1 LPQEE
6 LRIGVFV
13 CDCGL
18 NIAGSVDC
26 EEVRKSAEELPGV
39 VVSVRNKYTC
49 ADPGQEEIKR
59 YIHEYHLNRVVV
71 ASCTPR
77 MHEPTFRNC
86 VAEAG
91 LNPYLLEMAN
101 IREQCSWI
109 HLHDREA
116 ATKKAKDIVKIA
128 VAKTTLLQPQE
139 DTTIPITD
147 AALVIGGGVAGIQA
161 ALDLADAG
169 HQVYLV
175 EKQPS
180 IGGVMAQLDKTF
192 PTMDCSICVL
202 GPKMMDVGR
211 HPRINLMAYSE
222 VEKISGYV
230 GNFNVRVRKKAR
242 YVDETECN
250 SCDKCAEV
258 CPVVIPDAFQQGF
271 SSCKA
276 AYIPFPQAVPS
287 AYVIDMEHCLGNN
300 PITCGKCIDVCEK
313 ECIDLNM
320 QDELID
326 INVGVVIVATG
337 MDVYDPTALDEYGYT
352 RSENVI
358 TTLEFERL
366 ICGGGPT
373 EGQLVRPSDLQTPKR
388 IGFIQCV
395 GSRTD
400 NRGNPYCSNV
410 CCMNTIKDSL
420 LINEHYPGTEIYVFY
435 MDIRAYGKGFEDLYR
450 RSKEA
455 GVHYIRGLPG
465 DVVEEPT
472 TKNLKLRVENTT
484 TSRVEEHE
492 LDMVVL
498 SVGLQPSDELKHLTS
513 IVNISQTADGFVME
527 AHPKLR
533 PVDAPTPG
541 IFFAGSV
548 EAPKDIKDSVT
559 QAGAA
564 VARSSILLNSGT
576 IRGDAIKAVVNLEQ
590 CNSCGVCARVCP
602 YGAIEVDVKAKSG
615 AHVIEAAC
623 AGCGACAAEC
633 RFEAITIRHFEDEQI
648 LAQISAALQEEAEQ
662 KIITFLCNWCSY
674 AASDLAGVSR
684 FQYPPNNRFIRVM
697 CSARVD
703 ESFIWHAFKLGAPV
717 VLLSGCHIGD
727 CHYISAN
734 HWTMRRADRL
744 WNRMDKLGIRPE
756 RLQLE
761 WISAAEGPR
770 FAQIMRDLEDMRG
783 KVTADEI
790 EHSKKLLATA
800 ESPKADKAE
809 EKEDTQPTRTPRIA
823 GDSLKCLHCGY
834 EYPVPAEHRE
844 GIRERA
850 CPKCKSN
857 SVRKISAEK

>member
-1 LPQEE
+1 LNSEE

-18 NIAGSVDC
+18 NIAGSVDT
-26 EEVRKSAEELPGV
+26 EKVRESAEKLDGV

-59 YIHEYHLNRVVV
+59 CIREYSLNRVVV

-77 MHEPTFRNC
+77 MHESTFRNC
-86 VAEAG
+86 VAQAG
-91 LNPYLLEMAN
+91 LNPYLFEMAS
-101 IREQCSWI
+101 IREHCSWV

-116 ATKKAKDIVKIA
+116 ATDKAKDIVKIA
-128 VAKTTLLQPQE
+128 VSRARLLQPQE
-139 DTTIPITD
+139 ETKIPITD
-147 AALVIGGGVAGIQA
+147 KALVIGGGVAGIQA

-175 EKQPS
+175 EKAAS
-180 IGGVMAQLDKTF
+180 VGGIMAQLDKTF

-211 HPRINLMAYSE
+211 HHQITLMTYSQIE
-222 VEKISGYV
+222 AISGYV
-230 GNFNVRVRKKAR
+230 GNFTARVRKKAR
-242 YVDETECN
+242 YVDETVCN
-250 SCDKCAEV
+250 SCGRCAEV
-258 CPVVIPDAFQQGF
+258 CPVVVPDEFQQGF
-271 SSCKA
+271 SSRKA

-287 AYVIDMEHCLGNN
+287 SYLIDMEHCLGNS
-300 PITCGKCIDVCEK
+300 PITCGKCVDVCEK
-313 ECIDLNM
+313 DCIDLNM
-320 QDELID
+320 QDELVDID
-326 INVGVVIVATG
+326 VGVIIVATG

-352 RSENVI
+352 RFENVI
-358 TTLEFERL
+358 ATMEFERL

-373 EGQLVRPSDLQTPKR
+373 EGKLVRPSDYQVPKR

-395 GSRTD
+395 GSRTED
-400 NRGNPYCSNV
+400 KGYPYCSNV

-420 LINEHYPGTEIYVFY
+420 LINEHYPDTEVFVFY

-450 RSKEA
+450 RSKEE

-465 DVVEEPT
+465 EVIEDPD
-472 TKNLKLRVENTT
+472 TKNLIIRVENTT
-484 TSRVEEHE
+484 TCLVEEHE

-498 SVGLQPSDELKHLTS
+498 SVGLKPSDDLKHLTG
-513 IVNISQTADGFVME
+513 IINISQTADGFVME

-564 VARSSILLNSGT
+564 VARASILLNSGT
-576 IRGDAIKAVVNLEQ
+576 VHGDAVKAVIDPEK
-590 CNSCGVCARVCP
+590 CPSCGLCARVCP
-602 YGAIEVDVKAKSG
+602 FGAIEVDVKAKTG
-615 AHVIEAAC
+615 ARVIAAAC

-633 RFEAITIRHFEDEQI
+633 RFEAITIQHFLDDQI
-648 LAQISAALQEEAEQ
+648 LAQINAALEEEPEK

-674 AASDLAGVSR
+674 AASDMAGISR
-684 FQYPPNNRFIRVM
+684 MQYPPNNRFIRVM
-697 CSARVD
+697 CSGRVD
-703 ESFIWHAFKLGAPV
+703 EHFILHAFKLGAPI

-727 CHYISAN
+727 CHYSSAN
-734 HWTMRRADRL
+734 HWTMKRADRL
-744 WNRMDKLGIRPE
+744 WNRMEKLGIRPE

-770 FAQIMRDLEDMRG
+770 FAKIMHDIEDLRQ
-783 KVTADEI
+783 KVTQEEI
-790 EHSKKLLATA
+790 ERTKEVLAVEKLTHLG
-800 ESPKADKAE
+800 SIE
-809 EKEDTQPTRTPRIA
+809 EP
-823 GDSLKCLHCGY
+823 
-834 EYPVPAEHRE
+834 
-844 GIRERA
+844 
-850 CPKCKSN
+850 
-857 SVRKISAEK
+857 SVAS

>member
-1 LPQEE
+1 MTQEE
-6 LRIGVFV
+6 VRIGVFV

-18 NIAGSVDC
+18 NIAGSVDT
-26 EEVRKSAEELPGV
+26 EQVREAAEKLPGV

-59 YIHEYHLNRVVV
+59 YIHEHNLNRVVV

-101 IREQCSWI
+101 IREHCSWV
-109 HLHDREA
+109 HLYDREA
-116 ATKKAKDIVKIA
+116 ATEKAKDIVKIA
-128 VAKTTLLQPQE
+128 VNRARLLQPQE
-139 DTTIPITD
+139 ETKIPITD
-147 AALVIGGGVAGIQA
+147 KALVIGGGVAGIQA

-169 HQVYLV
+169 HHVYLV
-175 EKQPS
+175 EKEAS
-180 IGGVMAQLDKTF
+180 IGGIMAKLDKTF

-202 GPKMMDVGR
+202 GPKMMDIGR
-211 HPRINLMAYSE
+211 HPRITLMTYSQ
-222 VEKISGYV
+222 VEAISGYV
-230 GNFNVRVRKKAR
+230 GNFKVRVRKKAR

-250 SCDKCAEV
+250 SCGKCAEI
-258 CPVVIPDAFQQGF
+258 CPVVVADEFQQGF
-271 SSCKA
+271 SSRKA

-287 AYVIDMEHCLGNN
+287 SYVIDMEHCLGNN
-300 PITCGKCIDVCEK
+300 PVTCGKCIDVCEK

-320 QDELID
+320 QDEVVEID
-326 INVGVVIVATG
+326 VGVIIVATG

-352 RSENVI
+352 RFENVI

-373 EGQLVRPSDLQTPKR
+373 EGKLVRPSDLQVPKR

-395 GSRTD
+395 GSRTE
-400 NRGNPYCSNV
+400 NRGYPYCSNV

-420 LINEHYPGTEIYVFY
+420 LINEHYPDTEISVFY
-435 MDIRAYGKGFEDLYR
+435 IDIRAYGKGFEDLYR

-455 GVHYIRGLPG
+455 GIRYIRGLPG
-465 DVVEEPT
+465 EVIEDPDT
-472 TKNLKLRVENTT
+472 RNLKLRVENTT
-484 TSRVEEHE
+484 TSTIEEHE
-492 LDMVVL
+492 LDMIVL
-498 SVGLQPSDELKHLTS
+498 SVGLKPSDDLKHLTN
-513 IVNISQTADGFVME
+513 IINISQTADGFVME

-564 VARSSILLNSGT
+564 VARSSILLNSGA
-576 IRGDAIKAVVNLEQ
+576 IQGDAVKAVVDLAK
-590 CNSCGVCARVCP
+590 CTPCGVCAQACP
-602 YGAIEVDVKAKSG
+602 FAAIEVDVKAKTG
-615 AHVIEAAC
+615 AHVITAAC

-633 RFEAITIRHFEDEQI
+633 RFDAITIQHFQDDQI
-648 LAQISAALQEEAEQ
+648 LAQIEAALEEEPEK

-674 AASDLAGVSR
+674 AASDMAGISR
-684 FQYPPNNRFIRVM
+684 IQYPPNNRFIRVM

-703 ESFIWHAFKLGAPV
+703 EKFIWYAFKLGAPI
-717 VLLSGCHIGD
+717 VLLSGCHMGD

-744 WNRMDKLGIRPE
+744 WDRMEKLGIRPE

-770 FAQIMRDLEDMRG
+770 FTQIMRDLEDLRQ
-783 KVTADEI
+783 KVTREEI
-790 EHSKKLLATA
+790 EHAKEVLS
-800 ESPKADKAE
+800 AE
-809 EKEDTQPTRTPRIA
+809 ELAQIE
-823 GDSLKCLHCGY
+823 
-834 EYPVPAEHRE
+834 
-844 GIRERA
+844 
-850 CPKCKSN
+850 
-857 SVRKISAEK
+857 

>member
-1 LPQEE
+1 LTQEE

-18 NIAGSVDC
+18 NIAGSIDC
-26 EEVRKSAEELPGV
+26 EVVRKWAEELPGV

-49 ADPGQEEIKR
+49 ADPGQEEIKK
-59 YIHEYHLNRVVV
+59 YIREYNLNRVVV

-91 LNPYLLEMAN
+91 LNPYLFEMAN
-101 IREQCSWI
+101 IREQCSWV

-128 VAKTTLLQPQE
+128 VAKARLLQPQE
-139 DTTIPITD
+139 ESEIPITD

-175 EKQPS
+175 EKEAS
-180 IGGVMAQLDKTF
+180 IGGNMAHLDKTF

-211 HPRINLMAYSE
+211 HPRIKLMTYSE
-222 VEKISGYV
+222 VEEVSGYV
-230 GNFNVRVRKKAR
+230 GSFKVRVRRKAR
-242 YVDETECN
+242 YVDETVCN
-250 SCDKCAEV
+250 SCGRCAEV
-258 CPVVIPDAFQQGF
+258 CPVVVPDSFQQGF
-271 SSCKA
+271 TSRKA
-276 AYIPFPQAVPS
+276 AYIPLPQAVPS
-287 AYVIDMEHCLGNN
+287 SYLIDMEHCLGNN
-300 PITCGKCIDVCEK
+300 PVACDKCLDVCE
-313 ECIDLNM
+313 EHCIDLSM
-320 QDELID
+320 QDELVEID
-326 INVGVVIVATG
+326 VGVIIVATG
-337 MDVYDPTALDEYGYT
+337 MDIYDPTALDEYGYS
-352 RSENVI
+352 RFENVI

-373 EGQLVRPSDLQTPKR
+373 DGQLVRPSDHQTPKR

-395 GSRTD
+395 GSRTE

-420 LINEHYPGTEIYVFY
+420 LINEHDSDSEIHVFY
-435 MDIRAYGKGFEDLYR
+435 MDIRAYGKGFEDLFR

-455 GVHYIRGLPG
+455 GVHYVRGLPG
-465 DVVEEPT
+465 EVIEDPNT
-472 TKNLKLRVENTT
+472 RNLKVRVENTT
-484 TSRVEEHE
+484 TSKVEEYD

-498 SVGLQPSDELKHLTS
+498 SVGLQPRDDLKHLTN
-513 IVNISQTADGFVME
+513 IANISQTADGFVME

-541 IFFAGSV
+541 IFFAGCV

-564 VARSSILLNSGT
+564 AARSSILLNSGT
-576 IRGDAIKAVVNLEQ
+576 IRGDAVKAVVDPEK
-590 CNSCGVCARVCP
+590 CTSCGVCAQVCP
-602 YGAIEVDVKAKSG
+602 FGAIEVDVKAKTG
-615 AHVIEAAC
+615 AHVITAAC
-623 AGCGACAAEC
+623 AGCGVCAAEC
-633 RFEAITIRHFEDEQI
+633 RFAAIAIQHFQDEQI
-648 LAQISAALQEEAEQ
+648 LAQVSAPLEEQPEQ

-674 AASDLAGVSR
+674 AGGDLAGVTR
-684 FQYPPNNRFIRVM
+684 LQYPPNNRFIRVM

-703 ESFIWHAFKLGAPV
+703 DNFIWHAFKLGAPI

-734 HWTMRRADRL
+734 HWTMRRADRI
-744 WNRMDKLGIRPE
+744 WNRMEKLGIRPE

-770 FAQIMRDLEDMRG
+770 FARIMRDLEDMRK
-783 KVTADEI
+783 KVTPEEI
-790 EHSKKLLATA
+790 EHTKQVLAAQDLTQDE
-800 ESPKADKAE
+800 ESD
-809 EKEDTQPTRTPRIA
+809 
-823 GDSLKCLHCGY
+823 
-834 EYPVPAEHRE
+834 
-844 GIRERA
+844 
-850 CPKCKSN
+850 
-857 SVRKISAEK
+857 

>member
-1 LPQEE
+1 MRQEE

-18 NIAGSVDC
+18 NIAGPVDC
-26 EEVRKSAEELPGV
+26 EEVRESAEKLPGV

-49 ADPGQEEIKR
+49 ADPGQEEIKK
-59 YIHEYHLNRVVV
+59 YIGEYKLNRVVV

-77 MHEPTFRNC
+77 MHEPTFRSC

-101 IREQCSWI
+101 IREQCSWV
-109 HLHDREA
+109 HLHDRQA
-116 ATKKAKDIVKIA
+116 ATEKAKDIVKIA
-128 VAKTTLLQPQE
+128 VNKARLLQPQE
-139 DTTIPITD
+139 DPEIPVTD
-147 AALVIGGGVAGIQA
+147 RALVIGGGVAGIQA
-161 ALDLADAG
+161 SLDLADAG
-169 HQVYLV
+169 HPVYLV

-180 IGGVMAQLDKTF
+180 IGGIMAKLDKTF

-211 HPRINLMAYSE
+211 HPRIKLMTCSQI
-222 VEKISGYV
+222 EKISGYV
-230 GNFNVRVRKKAR
+230 GNFKVQIRKKAR
-242 YVDETECN
+242 YVDEAECN
-250 SCDKCAEV
+250 SCGKCAEV
-258 CPVVIPDAFQQGF
+258 CPVIVPDEFQQGF
-271 SSCKA
+271 SSRTA
-276 AYIPFPQAVPS
+276 AYVPFPQAVPS
-287 AYVIDMEHCLGNN
+287 AYIIDMEKCLGNN
-300 PITCGKCIDVCEK
+300 PITCGKCLDVCEK
-313 ECIDLNM
+313 DCIDLNM
-320 QDELID
+320 RDELVEIE
-326 INVGVVIVATG
+326 VGIIIVATG

-352 RSENVI
+352 RFENVI

-373 EGQLVRPSDLQTPKR
+373 EGKLVRPSDRQIPKR

-395 GSRTD
+395 GSRTE

-420 LINEHYPGTEIYVFY
+420 LINEHYPDTEVYVFY
-435 MDIRAYGKGFEDLYR
+435 IDIRAYGKGFEDLYR
-450 RSKEA
+450 RSKGV

-465 DVVEEPT
+465 EVTEDPG
-472 TKNLKLRVENTT
+472 TKNLKVRVENTT
-484 TSRVEEHE
+484 TSKVEKHE

-498 SVGLQPSDELKHLTS
+498 SVGLQPSDDLKHLTN
-513 IVNISQTADGFVME
+513 IINISQTADGFVME

-564 VARSSILLNSGT
+564 VARSSILLNSGS
-576 IRGDAIKAVVNLEQ
+576 IRGDAIKAAVDPEK

-602 YGAIEVDVKAKSG
+602 FGAIEVDIKAKTG
-615 AHVIEAAC
+615 AHVITAAC

-633 RFEAITIRHFEDEQI
+633 RFGAITIQHFQDEQI
-648 LAQISAALQEEAEQ
+648 LAQISAALKEKPEK

-674 AASDLAGVSR
+674 AASDLAGTSR
-684 FQYPPNNRFIRVM
+684 VQYPPNNRFIRVM

-703 ESFIWHAFKLGAPV
+703 ESFIWHAFKLGAPL

-734 HWTMRRADRL
+734 HWTMRRADRI
-744 WNRMDKLGIRPE
+744 WNRMEKLGIRPE

-770 FAQIMRDLEDMRG
+770 FARIMRDLEDMRQ
-783 KVTADEI
+783 KVTPDEI
-790 EHSKKLLATA
+790 KHTKKVLAA
-800 ESPKADKAE
+800 EALTKVKIPK
-809 EKEDTQPTRTPRIA
+809 R
-823 GDSLKCLHCGY
+823 
-834 EYPVPAEHRE
+834 
-844 GIRERA
+844 
-850 CPKCKSN
+850 
-857 SVRKISAEK
+857 

>member
-1 LPQEE
+1 LTQEE

-26 EEVRKSAEELPGV
+26 EEVRKWAEELPGV

-49 ADPGQEEIKR
+49 ADPGQQEIQKH
-59 YIHEYHLNRVVV
+59 IHEYKLNRVVV

-91 LNPYLLEMAN
+91 LNPYLFEMAN
-101 IREQCSWI
+101 IREQCSWV

-116 ATKKAKDIVKIA
+116 ATKKAKDIVRMA
-128 VAKTTLLQPQE
+128 VARARLLQPQE
-139 DTTIPITD
+139 DTAVPVTH

-175 EKQPS
+175 EKEPS
-180 IGGVMAQLDKTF
+180 IGGNMARLDKTF

-211 HPRINLMAYSE
+211 HPRIKLMTYSE
-222 VEKISGYV
+222 VEEISGYV
-230 GNFNVRVRKKAR
+230 GNFKVRVRKKAR
-242 YVDETECN
+242 YVDETVCN
-250 SCDKCAEV
+250 CCARCAEV
-258 CPVVIPDAFQQGF
+258 CPVVVPDSFQQGF
-271 SSCKA
+271 SSRKA
-276 AYIPFPQAVPS
+276 AYIPLPQAVPS
-287 AYVIDMEHCLGNN
+287 SYLIDMEHCLGNN
-300 PITCGKCIDVCEK
+300 PVACDKCLDVCEK
-313 ECIDLNM
+313 DCIDLSM
-320 QDELID
+320 QDELVEID
-326 INVGVVIVATG
+326 VGVIIVATG

-352 RSENVI
+352 RFENVI
-358 TTLEFERL
+358 TTSEFERL

-373 EGQLVRPSDLQTPKR
+373 DGKLVRPSDYHTPKR

-395 GSRTD
+395 GSRTE

-420 LINEHYPGTEIYVFY
+420 LINEHYPDSEIHVFY
-435 MDIRAYGKGFEDLYR
+435 IDIRAYGKGFEDLFR

-455 GVHYIRGLPG
+455 GVHYVRGLPG
-465 DVVEEPT
+465 EVIEDPS
-472 TKNLKLRVENTT
+472 TKNLRVRVENTT
-484 TSRVEEHE
+484 TSKVEEYD

-498 SVGLQPSDELKHLTS
+498 SVGLQPRDDLKHLTN
-513 IVNISQTADGFVME
+513 IVNVSQTADGFVME

-541 IFFAGSV
+541 IFFAGCV
-548 EAPKDIKDSVT
+548 ESPKDIKDSVT
-559 QAGAA
+559 QASAA
-564 VARSSILLNSGT
+564 VARSSILLNSDT
-576 IRGDAIKAVVNLEQ
+576 IQGDAVKAVVDLEK
-590 CNSCGVCARVCP
+590 CTSCGVCARVCP
-602 YGAIEVDVKAKSG
+602 FAAIEVDVKGKTG
-615 AHVIEAAC
+615 AHVITAAC

-633 RFEAITIRHFEDEQI
+633 RFAAIAIQHFQDEQI
-648 LAQISAALQEEAEQ
+648 VAQLSAPLEEEPEQ

-674 AASDLAGVSR
+674 AGGDLAGVSR
-684 FQYPPNNRFIRVM
+684 LQYPPNNRFIRVM

-703 ESFIWHAFKLGAPV
+703 ESFIWHAFKLGAPI

-734 HWTMRRADRL
+734 HWTMKRADRM
-744 WNRMDKLGIRPE
+744 WNRMEKLGIRPE

-770 FAQIMRDLEDMRG
+770 FAQIMRDLEEMRQ
-783 KVTADEI
+783 KVTREEI
-790 EHSKKLLATA
+790 EHTKQVLADEGATL
-800 ESPKADKAE
+800 E
-809 EKEDTQPTRTPRIA
+809 EDDANEA
-823 GDSLKCLHCGY
+823 
-834 EYPVPAEHRE
+834 
-844 GIRERA
+844 
-850 CPKCKSN
+850 
-857 SVRKISAEK
+857 SATTNEEQTE

>member
-1 LPQEE
+1 MIQDEP
-6 LRIGVFV
+6 RIGVFV

-26 EEVRKSAEELPGV
+26 EQVRKSAEELPGV
-39 VVSVRNKYTC
+39 VVSVGNKYTC

-59 YIHEYHLNRVVV
+59 HIREYNLNRVVV

-77 MHEPTFRNC
+77 MHEPTFCNC

-101 IREQCSWI
+101 IREQCSWV

-116 ATKKAKDIVKIA
+116 ATEKAKDIVKIA
-128 VAKTTLLQPQE
+128 VTKARLLQPHE
-139 DTTIPITD
+139 DTTIPITH

-180 IGGVMAQLDKTF
+180 VGGIMARLDKTF

-211 HPRINLMAYSE
+211 HPRIKLMAYSE
-222 VEKISGYV
+222 VEEISGYV
-230 GNFNVRVRKKAR
+230 GNFKVRVRKKAR

-250 SCDKCAEV
+250 LCGKCVEV
-258 CPVVIPDAFQQGF
+258 CPVVLPDEFQQGF
-271 SSCKA
+271 SSRKA

-287 AYVIDMEHCLGNN
+287 SYLIDMEHCLGNN

-313 ECIDLNM
+313 ECIELNM
-320 QDELID
+320 QDELVEID
-326 INVGVVIVATG
+326 VGVIIAATG
-337 MDVYDPTALDEYGYT
+337 MDIYDPTALDEYGYT
-352 RSENVI
+352 RFENVI
-358 TTLEFERL
+358 TTIEFERL

-373 EGQLVRPSDLQTPKR
+373 EGRLVRPSDLQPPKR

-395 GSRTD
+395 GSRTE

-420 LINEHYPGTEIYVFY
+420 LINEHYPDTEIYVFY
-435 MDIRAYGKGFEDLYR
+435 MDIRAYGKGFEDLFR
-450 RSKEA
+450 RSKEV
-455 GVHYIRGLPG
+455 GVRYIRGLPG
-465 DVVEEPT
+465 EVTEDPET
-472 TKNLKLRVENTT
+472 RNLKLRVENTT

-498 SVGLQPSDELKHLTS
+498 SVGLQPSEDLKHLTTM
-513 IVNISQTADGFVME
+513 INVSQTADGFVME

-548 EAPKDIKDSVT
+548 ESPKDIKDSVT

-564 VARSSILLNSGT
+564 VARSSILLNSDT
-576 IRGDAIKAVVNLEQ
+576 ARADAIKAVVDLEK
-590 CNSCGVCARVCP
+590 CTSCGVCARVCP
-602 YGAIEVDVKAKSG
+602 FRAIEVDVKAKTG
-615 AHVIEAAC
+615 AHVITAAC

-633 RFEAITIRHFEDEQI
+633 RFQAVTVQHFEDDLI
-648 LAQISAALQEEAEQ
+648 LAQISAALEEEPEK
-662 KIITFLCNWCSY
+662 KIVSFLCNWCSY
-674 AASDLAGVSR
+674 AAGDVAGVSR
-684 FQYPPNNRFIRVM
+684 LQYPPNNRFIRTM

-703 ESFIWHAFKLGAPV
+703 ARFIWHAFKLGAPL

-734 HWTMRRADRL
+734 HWTMRRADKL
-744 WNRMDKLGIRPE
+744 WDRMDKLGIRPE

-770 FAQIMRDLEDMRG
+770 FAHIMRDLEDMRQ
-783 KVTADEI
+783 KVTPDEI
-790 EHSKKLLATA
+790 EHTRKVLASEEA
-800 ESPKADKAE
+800 IAE
-809 EKEDTQPTRTPRIA
+809 EPTEDEQ
-823 GDSLKCLHCGY
+823 
-834 EYPVPAEHRE
+834 E
-844 GIRERA
+844 
-850 CPKCKSN
+850 
-857 SVRKISAEK
+857 

>member
-1 LPQEE
+1 LTQEE

-18 NIAGSVDC
+18 NIAGSIDC
-26 EEVRKSAEELPGV
+26 EEVRKWVEELPGV

-49 ADPGQEEIKR
+49 ADPGQEEIKK
-59 YIHEYHLNRVVV
+59 YIREYNLNRVVV

-86 VAEAG
+86 IAEAG
-91 LNPYLLEMAN
+91 LNPYLFEMAN
-101 IREQCSWI
+101 IREQCSWV

-128 VAKTTLLQPQE
+128 VAKARLLQSQE
-139 DTTIPITD
+139 ESEIPITD

-175 EKQPS
+175 EKEAS
-180 IGGVMAQLDKTF
+180 IGGNMAHLDKTF

-211 HPRINLMAYSE
+211 HPRIKLMTYSE
-222 VEKISGYV
+222 VEEISGYV
-230 GNFNVRVRKKAR
+230 GNFKARVRKKAR
-242 YVDETECN
+242 YVDETVCN
-250 SCDKCAEV
+250 SCGRCAEV
-258 CPVVIPDAFQQGF
+258 CPVVVPDSFQQGF
-271 SSCKA
+271 TSRKA
-276 AYIPFPQAVPS
+276 AYIPLPQAVPS
-287 AYVIDMEHCLGNN
+287 SYLIDMEHCLGNN
-300 PITCGKCIDVCEK
+300 PVACDKCLDVCE
-313 ECIDLNM
+313 EHCIDLSM
-320 QDELID
+320 QDEMLEID
-326 INVGVVIVATG
+326 VGVIIVATG

-352 RSENVI
+352 RFENVI

-373 EGQLVRPSDLQTPKR
+373 DGQLVRPSDHQTPKR

-395 GSRTD
+395 GSRTE

-420 LINEHYPGTEIYVFY
+420 LINEHDSDSEIHVFY
-435 MDIRAYGKGFEDLYR
+435 MDIRAYGKGFEDLFR

-455 GVHYIRGLPG
+455 GVHYVRGLPG
-465 DVVEEPT
+465 EVIEDPNT
-472 TKNLKLRVENTT
+472 RNLKVRVENTT
-484 TSRVEEHE
+484 TSKVEEYD

-498 SVGLQPSDELKHLTS
+498 SVGLQPRDDLKHLTN
-513 IVNISQTADGFVME
+513 IANISQTADGFVME

-541 IFFAGSV
+541 IFFAGCV

-564 VARSSILLNSGT
+564 AARSSILLNSGT
-576 IRGDAIKAVVNLEQ
+576 IRGDAVKAVVEHEK
-590 CNSCGVCARVCP
+590 CTSCGVCAQVCP
-602 YGAIEVDVKAKSG
+602 FGAIEVDVKAKTG
-615 AHVIEAAC
+615 AHVITAAC
-623 AGCGACAAEC
+623 AGCGVCAAEC
-633 RFEAITIRHFEDEQI
+633 RFAAIAIQHFQDEQI
-648 LAQISAALQEEAEQ
+648 LAQVSAPLEEQPEQ

-674 AASDLAGVSR
+674 AGGDLAGVSR
-684 FQYPPNNRFIRVM
+684 LQYPPNNRFIRVM

-703 ESFIWHAFKLGAPV
+703 ESFIWHAFKLGAPI

-734 HWTMRRADRL
+734 HWTMRRADRI
-744 WNRMDKLGIRPE
+744 WNRMEKLGIRPE

-770 FAQIMRDLEDMRG
+770 FARIMRDLEDMRK
-783 KVTADEI
+783 KVTPEEI
-790 EHSKKLLATA
+790 EHTKQVLAVQDSA
-800 ESPKADKAE
+800 QDEESD
-809 EKEDTQPTRTPRIA
+809 
-823 GDSLKCLHCGY
+823 
-834 EYPVPAEHRE
+834 
-844 GIRERA
+844 
-850 CPKCKSN
+850 
-857 SVRKISAEK
+857 

>member
-1 LPQEE
+1 LTQDEH
-6 LRIGVFV
+6 RIGVFV

-26 EEVRKSAEELPGV
+26 EEVRAYAEKLPGV

-49 ADPGQEEIKR
+49 ADPGQEEIKQHIR
-59 YIHEYHLNRVVV
+59 EHNLNRVVV

-91 LNPYLLEMAN
+91 LNPYLFEMAN
-101 IREQCSWI
+101 IREQCSWV

-116 ATKKAKDIVKIA
+116 ATEKAKDIVKMA
-128 VAKTTLLQPQE
+128 VSRAHLLQPYE
-139 DTTIPITD
+139 DPQIPITD
-147 AALVIGGGVAGIQA
+147 RALVIGGGVAGIQA

-175 EKQPS
+175 EKQAS
-180 IGGVMAQLDKTF
+180 IGGIMAQLDKTF

-211 HPRINLMAYSE
+211 HPRITLWTSSQIEA
-222 VEKISGYV
+222 ISGYV
-230 GNFNVRVRKKAR
+230 GNFSVQVRRKAR
-242 YVDETECN
+242 YVDEDECN
-250 SCDKCAEV
+250 SCGKCAEV
-258 CPVVIPDAFQQGF
+258 CPVVVADEFQQGF
-271 SSCKA
+271 SSRKA

-287 AYVIDMEHCLGNN
+287 SYLIDMETCLGNN

-320 QDELID
+320 QDEIVD
-326 INVGVVIVATG
+326 IEVGVIIVATG

-352 RSENVI
+352 RFENVI

-373 EGQLVRPSDLQTPKR
+373 EGHLVRPSDHQVPKR

-400 NRGNPYCSNV
+400 NRGYPYCSNV

-420 LINEHYPGTEIYVFY
+420 LIHEHYPDTEVFVFY
-435 MDIRAYGKGFEDLYR
+435 TDIRAYGKGFEDLYQ
-450 RSKEA
+450 RSKKV
-455 GVHYIRGLPG
+455 GVRYIRGLPG
-465 DVVEEPT
+465 EVIEDPET
-472 TKNLKLRVENTT
+472 RNLKLRVENTT

-492 LDMVVL
+492 LDMLVL
-498 SVGLQPSDELKHLTS
+498 SVGLKPSDELKSLTN
-513 IVNISQTADGFVME
+513 IINISQTADGFVME

-564 VARSSILLNSGT
+564 VARSSILLNSAT
-576 IRGDAIKAVVNLEQ
+576 IRGDAIKAVVDLEK
-590 CNSCGVCARVCP
+590 CTSCGVCARVCP
-602 YGAIEVDVKAKSG
+602 FAAIEVDVEAKTG
-615 AHVIEAAC
+615 ARVVTAAC
-623 AGCGACAAEC
+623 AGCGNCAAEC
-633 RFEAITIRHFEDEQI
+633 RFGAIAIQHFHDDQI
-648 LAQISAALQEEAEQ
+648 LAEINAALEDNPEK

-674 AASDLAGVSR
+674 AASDMAGISR
-684 FQYPPNNRFIRVM
+684 IQYPPNNRFIRVM

-703 ESFIWHAFKLGAPV
+703 ESFIWQAFKLGAAI

-734 HWTMRRADRL
+734 HWTMKRADRM
-744 WNRMDKLGIRPE
+744 WDRMEKLGIRPE

-770 FAQIMRDLEDMRG
+770 FAQIMRDLEELRQQ
-783 KVTADEI
+783 VTQEEI
-790 EHSKKLLATA
+790 ENTKKVLAG
-800 ESPKADKAE
+800 
-809 EKEDTQPTRTPRIA
+809 KELD
-823 GDSLKCLHCGY
+823 DM
-834 EYPVPAEHRE
+834 E
-844 GIRERA
+844 
-850 CPKCKSN
+850 
-857 SVRKISAEK
+857 